1 MVDEGVM
8 EKVLFRLLRGSAG
21 AFLLALAWAHFFW
34 GAPYRAALEAHADL
48 AGRVGIHPDAGDRMA
63 IGLGICFFLTGLF
76 AVIWRPPWLGR
87 GLVLFSVIPVMGSL
101 VAEVASAELSHAGA
115 VLATRFWGPGA
126 VLALALFREGRQGL
140 VRFILRLG
148 LTAVFG
154 FWAIRALGWAGEVPA
169 EWLGMVRSGWMG
181 RGEMTHLQLLA
192 VLTLGGCVG
201 LWIRPILPASA
212 IILGLAGV
220 AAVVAPVVLHLD
232 SGAFAVWHQR
242 LPEAIGRIGLVL
254 LPAAAAFTLG
264 SVPQAPPPRRLKR
277 VELPIEPDLPV

>member
-1 MVDEGVM
+1 M
-8 EKVLFRLLRGSAG
+8 EKTLFRLLRGSAG

-48 AGRVGIHPDAGDRMA
+48 VGRIGIHPDAGDRMA
-63 IGLGICFFLTGLF
+63 LGLGICFFLTGLF

-87 GLVLFSVIPVMGSL
+87 GLVLACVIPVMGTL
-101 VAEVASAELSHAGA
+101 VAEAASAELPLAGA
-115 VLATRFWGPGA
+115 VLMTRFWGPGA
-126 VLALALFREGRQGL
+126 VLALALFREGRLGL
-140 VRFILRLG
+140 VRFILRIG
-148 LTAVFG
+148 LTGVFG

-192 VLTLGGCVG
+192 MLTLSGCVG

-212 IILGLAGV
+212 IILGLAGL

-254 LPAAAAFTLG
+254 LPAAAALTLG

-277 VELPIEPDLPV
+277 VEVPIEPDLPV